1 MRTSLLAAVLVALA
15 VVLAASW
22 TQAADA
28 PKAAGEKAAA
38 PKAQEKPKGDKPLS
52 EDVLKKVEAALPDK
66 PIAPPAKARK
76 IIIFTM
82 TKGFRHGSIPLAA
95 KTLELMG
102 EKTGAWQTTVTD
114 DVNMFA
120 ADKLA
125 PFDAVVSDQC
135 TGNLTD
141 DENLRK
147 GLIDYVKAGH
157 GLVGIHA
164 ATDVGGWKFP
174 DFFEAMGGVFA
185 GHPFRKIS
193 VKLDDPANPLNAM
206 FDGKGF
212 EISDE
217 IYTFKDPYSREKLHI
232 LMSIDWENA
241 GLKGGNRADNDYALS
256 WTRRY
261 GEGRVFFC
269 AFGHDDAIWFNPA
282 ILKHYLAGIQY
293 ALGDLKADDTPT
305 AKLSPAPQ
313 PARGPT
319 LAPQPEKKKAE
330 EKKGEEKKPAAA
342 K

>member
-1 MRTSLLAAVLVALA
+1 MRTSLLAAVLVGLA
-15 VVLAASW
+15 VLLAASW

-38 PKAQEKPKGDKPLS
+38 PKGDKPLS
-52 EDVLKKVEAALPDK
+52 EDILKKVEAALPDK
-66 PIAPPAKARK
+66 PYAPPAKPRK
-76 IIIFTM
+76 IIVFTM

-95 KTLELMG
+95 KTLELIG
-102 EKTGAWQTTVTD
+102 NKTGAWQTTTSD

-141 DENLRK
+141 DAKLRK
-147 GLIDYVKAGH
+147 DLIDYVKAGH

-164 ATDVGGWKFP
+164 ATDVGPWKFP
-174 DFFEAMGGVFA
+174 EFFEAMGGVFA

-193 VKLDDPANPLNAM
+193 VKLDDPASPLNAM

-217 IYTFKDPYSREKLHI
+217 IYTFKEPYSREKLHI

-305 AKLSPAPQ
+305 AKLNPAPQ
-313 PARGPT
+313 AARGPT

-330 EKKGEEKKPAAA
+330 EKKPAAA